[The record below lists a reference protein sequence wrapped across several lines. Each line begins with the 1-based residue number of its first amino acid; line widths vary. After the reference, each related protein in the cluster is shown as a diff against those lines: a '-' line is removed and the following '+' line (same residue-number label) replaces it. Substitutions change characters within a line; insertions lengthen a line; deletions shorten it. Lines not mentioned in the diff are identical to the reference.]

1 MSFGSDNH
9 IFRRKSCQSHMF
21 LLESFRGHDN
31 INIDFL
37 RGRVLLSD
45 LFSGKGSVML
55 FFGNVNPG
63 ILQEERNV
71 F

>member
-1 MSFGSDNH
+1 
-9 IFRRKSCQSHMF
+9 MF
-21 LLESFRGHDN
+21 LPESFRGHDN